1 MSSSEKA
8 GNFSTVPVDLKV
20 FTLSLLSSLFV
31 TTCYS
36 REKKSISDEPGQI
49 EIICID
55 LAGCSMR
62 SGENYRLEK

>member
-8 GNFSTVPVDLKV
+8 GNVSTMPMDLKV
-20 FTLSLLSSLFV
+20 FTLSLLSSFL

-36 REKKSISDEPGQI
+36 RKKELISGEPGQI

-62 SGENYRLEK
+62 SGENYRLEE